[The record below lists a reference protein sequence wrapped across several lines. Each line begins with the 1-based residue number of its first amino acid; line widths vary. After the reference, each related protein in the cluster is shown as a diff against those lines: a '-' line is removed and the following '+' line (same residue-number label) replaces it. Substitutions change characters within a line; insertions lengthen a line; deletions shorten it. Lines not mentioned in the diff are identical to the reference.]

1 MCLLVAVMLAWWI
14 YPSSTFNDHGK
25 MIYIGA
31 VDGECTVYFGI
42 SGPHKKMPCP
52 MVAKYLRDGAGLPVG
67 ATVGVGLFG
76 EDSRHDYL
84 DFRLEKHGLQIDDH
98 RHPPRNSSKLTARG
112 QMDLTS
118 ESG

>member
-1 MCLLVAVMLAWWI
+1 MRATIIVTAGVMCLLVAVMLAWWI

-84 DFRLEKHGLQIDDH
+84 ISDLKSMGYKSTIIGIR
-98 RHPPRNSSKLTARG
+98 RVTPPN
-112 QMDLTS
+112 
-118 ESG
+118 